1 MKAPV
6 ILIADTNPRILRFL
20 AAEFA
25 DAGFEVVSAGSAEE
39 VFRKIDAFPAP
50 CLLVLDPDLPRFG
63 GKAVMNRIAAGQVSI
78 PVIVYSPYDEYA
90 QDPVYRKAAAFVE
103 KTANPVS
110 LISTVKKLLTKG
122 HA

>member
-1 MKAPV
+1 MKQPV
-6 ILIADTNPRILRFL
+6 ILIADTNPRVLRFL

-25 DAGFEVVSAGSAEE
+25 DAGFEVVSADSAEE

-50 CLLVLDPDLPRFG
+50 CLLVLDPDLPLAG
-63 GKAVMNRIAAGQVSI
+63 GKAVMNRIAAGQLSI

-90 QDPVYRKAAAFVE
+90 EDPVYRKADAFVE
-103 KTANPVS
+103 KIANPVS
-110 LISTVKKLLTKG
+110 LISTVKNFLSKG